1 MLHAVA
7 FLGAIVWFG
16 LNGLLWYA
24 KPSEL
29 VWLAGSALLGVIFF
43 SGFFLYLALRDR
55 RTNAQIETKTPEDS
69 SSRKSFPTGGIKA
82 GQPEN

>member
-1 MLHAVA
+1 MFHAVA